1 MPSPPPRDL
10 LGSLK
15 HLLSQPPSLNAL
27 PSQVLSR
34 DIRSV
39 TQRIKVPQ
47 RAQHGAPA
55 ALSSTA
61 GAGLGTTDQQ
71 QASEQGE
78 GFWKVVLDGIQI
90 SYDVE
95 EGSSNVVLRSA
106 ELV

>member
-1 MPSPPPRDL
+1 M
-10 LGSLK
+10 
-15 HLLSQPPSLNAL
+15 
-27 PSQVLSR
+27 LSR

-47 RAQHGAPA
+47 RAQHGGPA

-61 GAGLGTTDQQ
+61 GTAAAAAAGAGLETAAGDRQHE
-71 QASEQGE
+71 AAEQGE

-95 EGSSNVVLRSA
+95 DGSSNVVLRSA
-106 ELV
+106 TLA